1 MAFAG
6 TFAVKPEQMVEL
18 MLETKDLLN
27 LVGGETSKET
37 LLALKEDPAR
47 EPYSVAQPPNPCT
60 RKRTTQTKPAGGMLA
75 IMERYAVQVC
85 SVLRAH
91 VALKPL

>member
-37 LLALKEDPAR
+37 LLALKEDP
-47 EPYSVAQPPNPCT
+47 PVNHT
-60 RKRTTQTKPAGGMLA
+60 L
-75 IMERYAVQVC
+75 
-85 SVLRAH
+85 
-91 VALKPL
+91 